1 MEQLLTVRRK
11 MDLGEMRPCWTRQFL
26 ESKKTGISGDYEAS
40 CVLGMMALVGIFT
53 VCGPLS
59 YFLVAMV
66 HHREWQAAVQKEV
79 DENCKGRLPV
89 LEDTP
94 NLPIL
99 RACIKETM
107 RWRPNVPTGTNKPYV
122 GTNGGDSFLTSILFF
137 KGVAHETEEDDAFHG
152 YLIPKGTRILPL
164 DWFVATYHY
173 SYHVLLP

>member
-1 MEQLLTVRRK
+1 MEQLVTVRRK
-11 MDLGEMRPCWTRQFL
+11 MERGEMRPCWTRQFL

-66 HHREWQAAVQKEV
+66 HHQEWQAAVQKEV
-79 DENCKGRLPV
+79 DEQCKGRLPI

-107 RWRPNVPTGTNKPYV
+107 RWKPNVPTGAEPPYMMALRCPS
-122 GTNGGDSFLTSILFF
+122 NTS
-137 KGVAHETEEDDAFHG
+137 
-152 YLIPKGTRILPL
+152 P
-164 DWFVATYHY
+164 
-173 SYHVLLP
+173 S